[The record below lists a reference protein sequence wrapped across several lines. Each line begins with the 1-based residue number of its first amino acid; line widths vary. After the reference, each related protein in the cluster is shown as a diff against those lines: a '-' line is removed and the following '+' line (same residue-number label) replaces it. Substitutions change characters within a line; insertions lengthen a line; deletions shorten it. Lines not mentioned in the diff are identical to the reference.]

1 MRAMVT
7 LIIVLAMASSVQAV
21 VLHDNMMPEDRPPD
35 GLVGRWGSSGSCV
48 VVHPDWVIA
57 SIHQGGGVGTTVQIA
72 GVSYKVAEVRDS
84 SYDLRLARLV
94 GLDGKPANLSDYAD
108 LSWETTSLVSRD
120 IVMGGFGK
128 GRGSELTAFAIPYG
142 YTWSGSSNS
151 ILRWGSNIIDAVYGS
166 ILVVDFDALGDAD
179 ATMCEGAN
187 AAWDSGG
194 GWFVWNETT
203 GRWEVVGLSV
213 STERSGESRFRSK
226 TNPLV
231 ETKDRSFALAI
242 AVCADWIVGITG
254 TVEQATEPVPEPEPA
269 TAVLV
274 VVGGT
279 GGGQYTVGS
288 MVSIV
293 ADVPVGYKF
302 IQWTGDVAMVDDAW
316 SPRTTVVVDDNATI
330 MAVYGPDHSLNVI
343 ATLDKTWVY
352 QNSPVTR
359 GRHGAVLTLAV
370 EESGEPSGPYQVTVT
385 QSGDGDQVA
394 LVPTDDPLVWLVL
407 GGTARQALPGEVTL
421 RVSVTDAT
429 GECCAETSCSLNVR
443 LLGDVNGDGIVD
455 GQDVSA
461 IVHVLNG
468 RAGAGYDPRVFDL
481 DVNGGVEPTDMS
493 ILIYS
498 MTGATVSVRGG

>member
-1 MRAMVT
+1 
-7 LIIVLAMASSVQAV
+7 
-21 VLHDNMMPEDRPPD
+21 
-35 GLVGRWGSSGSCV
+35 
-48 VVHPDWVIA
+48 
-57 SIHQGGGVGTTVQIA
+57 
-72 GVSYKVAEVRDS
+72 
-84 SYDLRLARLV
+84 
-94 GLDGKPANLSDYAD
+94 
-108 LSWETTSLVSRD
+108 
-120 IVMGGFGK
+120 
-128 GRGSELTAFAIPYG
+128 
-142 YTWSGSSNS
+142 
-151 ILRWGSNIIDAVYGS
+151 
-166 ILVVDFDALGDAD
+166 
-179 ATMCEGAN
+179 
-187 AAWDSGG
+187 
-194 GWFVWNETT
+194 
-203 GRWEVVGLSV
+203 VGLSV

-242 AVCADWIVGITG
+242 AVCADWIVAITG
-254 TVEQATEPVPEPEPA
+254 TVEPVAEPEPEPA

-293 ADVPVGYKF
+293 ADVPVGCKF
-302 IQWTGDVAMVDDAW
+302 IQWTGDVAMVDDVW
-316 SPRTTVVVDDNATI
+316 NSRTTVVVDDNATI
-330 MAVYGPDHSLNVI
+330 TAVCGPDHSLNVT
-343 ATLDKTWVY
+343 ATLDTTWVY
-352 QNSPVTR
+352 QNSPATR

-370 EESGEPSGPYQVTVT
+370 EDSGESSGPYQVMVT

-394 LVPTDDPLVWLVL
+394 LAPTDDPLVWLVL

-421 RVSVTDAT
+421 TVSVTDAT

-443 LLGDVNGDGIVD
+443 LLGDVNADGIVD

-468 RAGAGYDPRVFDL
+468 RAGAGYDRRVFDL

-498 MTGATVSVRGG
+498 MNGATVSVRGG